1 MTEKYKHLSK
11 KAHLLLSIADVKPLP
26 RLTKCWILA
35 ERRSKDQRQNR
46 LNIHIEG
53 YFMEALRKAKRLLAQ
68 SPQTAFERDYRRS
81 STENAQAMHAFM
93 SSTFYFYLECDP
105 LFHYKVEFAF
115 HHCPYEQQIRTL
127 ISKFQVDAEVSE
139 RIFKEGF
146 ATYFK
151 QALAFQDSKFTY
163 MLKAS

>member
-1 MTEKYKHLSK
+1 MTERYKHLSK

-26 RLTKCWILA
+26 RFTKCWILA
-35 ERRSKDQRQNR
+35 EKRSKDQHQNR

-68 SPQTAFERDYRRS
+68 APQTAFERDYRRS
-81 STENAQAMHAFM
+81 STENAQTMHAFM
-93 SSTFYFYLECDP
+93 SSSFYFYLECDP

-115 HHCPYEQQIRTL
+115 HNCPYEQQIRTL
-127 ISKFQVDAEVSE
+127 ISKFQVDAEVTE

-146 ATYFK
+146 TIYFK
-151 QALAFQDSKFTY
+151 QVLAFQDSKFTY